1 MEVFRGL
8 ILPGGLSGLQKGW
21 REQAP
26 LMRWAPPGVRPLS
39 ATHLF
44 YDPEPPAAPLP
55 GSECSPGVVSEEA
68 SCV

>member
-1 MEVFRGL
+1 MG
-8 ILPGGLSGLQKGW
+8 
-21 REQAP
+21 
-26 LMRWAPPGVRPLS
+26 WAPPGVRPLS

-44 YDPEPPAAPLP
+44 YDAEPPAAPLP